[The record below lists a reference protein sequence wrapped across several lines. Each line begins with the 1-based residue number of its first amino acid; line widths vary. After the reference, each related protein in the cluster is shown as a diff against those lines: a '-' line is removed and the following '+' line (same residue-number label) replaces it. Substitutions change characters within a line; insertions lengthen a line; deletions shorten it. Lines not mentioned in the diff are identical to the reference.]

1 MPGHGS
7 LKTELTGCSS
17 QLASSLHF
25 IRTMTR
31 EFLALQFVLLTLVWL
46 QVFESSK
53 ELRKMLF
60 CLVTSVRR
68 RKNSESPCNFVSLV
82 PASVQPITYTSP
94 ILRFMSNAAKFTSIG
109 LTFFIVKTL
118 FGTLASD

>member
-1 MPGHGS
+1 MAS
-7 LKTELTGCSS
+7 FELGK
-17 QLASSLHF
+17 Q
-25 IRTMTR
+25 
-31 EFLALQFVLLTLVWL
+31 
-46 QVFESSK
+46 
-53 ELRKMLF
+53 LRKMFF

>member
-1 MPGHGS
+1 MAS
-7 LKTELTGCSS
+7 FELG
-17 QLASSLHF
+17 
-25 IRTMTR
+25 
-31 EFLALQFVLLTLVWL
+31 
-46 QVFESSK
+46 K
-53 ELRKMLF
+53 ELRKMFF

-68 RKNSESPCNFVSLV
+68 RKNSESPSHV